1 MFDLIINEVIYLII
15 IAVVLY
21 FIGRLRNQVIKLK
34 KIIAISVVIVS
45 IHFLTSFT
53 LTLWNVAD
61 IWFPFILNINSDFP
75 KPKLDYD
82 IQNLLFALIVI
93 YSLNFFGLVWGL
105 INLIRMK

>member
-15 IAVVLY
+15 IAVLLY

-53 LTLWNVAD
+53 LTLGNVAD
-61 IWFPFILNINSDFP
+61 IWFPFILNIKSDFP
-75 KPKLDYD
+75 KPKQDYD
-82 IQNLLFALIVI
+82 IQNLLFFLIVL
-93 YSLNFFGLVWGL
+93 YSLNFFGLIWGL
-105 INLIRMK
+105 INLIRRK